1 MAEAYF
7 ISDVHLGL
15 ESAGAEAG
23 KQRRLLQFF
32 DHISTRATHLFILG
46 DLFDAWIEYRTVIP
60 KGFHR
65 ILAKLHDLADGG
77 IEVHFLVGNHDFWVR
92 DYFEKE
98 MGIKTHRGAFAME
111 LNGRRIYLHHGD
123 GLDPRDH
130 GYAFLKKVLRNR
142 FSIWLFSWVHPD
154 IGVALASSSSRS
166 SRDYTSTRDYG
177 EADGMRQAAVRLIGE
192 GHDLVIMGH
201 RHVPREERIGNG
213 TYVNLGDWI
222 VHNTYARLSGGTLT
236 LNTWEPA

>member
-1 MAEAYF
+1 MPEAYF

-15 ESAGAEAG
+15 ESPEAEAR
-23 KQRRLLQFF
+23 KQRRLIRFF
-32 DHISTRATHLFILG
+32 DHISGRATHLFILG
-46 DLFDAWIEYRTVIP
+46 DLFDAWIEYRSVIP

-65 ILAKLHDLADGG
+65 VLARLHDLADGG
-77 IEVHFLVGNHDFWVR
+77 VEVHFLVGNHDFWVR

-98 MGIKTHRGAFAME
+98 MGIKTHRGAFALE

-123 GLDPRDH
+123 GLDPRDR

-142 FSIWLFSWVHPD
+142 FAIWLFSWLHPD

-166 SRDYTSTRDYG
+166 SRDYTSTKDYG
-177 EADGMRQAAVRLIGE
+177 ETDGMRQAAARLIGE
-192 GHDLVIMGH
+192 GYDLVIMGH
-201 RHVPREERIGNG
+201 RHLPREERIATG

-222 VHNTYARLSGGTLT
+222 GHNTYARLSGATLT
-236 LNTWEPA
+236 LNKWESA